1 MGKAPLRTVPPCLQ
15 SGLLPGVLSHHNELY
30 RTLRLG
36 GRSRSLL
43 RAPPQD
49 GTISGLQSGKKKPR
63 TNQGHLGPPS
73 GHSPAPSFPPQ
84 AAGVGLGVKGVA
96 LGEEV
101 LGPSHMFNAS
111 SSPPP
116 REELNSVINHLLERD
131 SPVHACPAAVEAQ
144 AGVPTVQR
152 GLKKRQK
159 NQTQTDR
166 STQSH

>member
-1 MGKAPLRTVPPCLQ
+1 MEPYPASKVEKPC
-15 SGLLPGVLSHHNELY
+15 
-30 RTLRLG
+30 
-36 GRSRSLL
+36 
-43 RAPPQD
+43 
-49 GTISGLQSGKKKPR
+49 

-73 GHSPAPSFPPQ
+73 GHGPAPSFPSQAWILQ

-96 LGEEV
+96 LGEEF
-101 LGPSHMFNAS
+101 LGLSHMFNAS
-111 SSPPP
+111 SSPPL

-131 SPVHACPAAVEAQ
+131 SPVHACPAVVEAQ
-144 AGVPTVQR
+144 AGVPTVER